1 MPQMKGHMDK
11 EQFEKEHKDFD
22 KKVGLMLSSK
32 RLMKGVDRGKILT
45 QSNVSEIIAKT
56 FQQIQKYEK
65 GNNSCS
71 GFTML
76 CLFKGLGVSIPQLV
90 QLYLSIPVQEI
101 QGGKPDKILLGQVPT
116 PNNPRL
122 SSEYVDVDAQNKSV

>member
-1 MPQMKGHMDK
+1 
-11 EQFEKEHKDFD
+11 
-22 KKVGLMLSSK
+22 
-32 RLMKGVDRGKILT
+32 MKGVDRGKILT